1 MLVPFCLA
9 SIVVVWFFKARS
21 NGAVFCF
28 FRRNKRGN
36 GFFSVGIKL
45 NLFIYELMV
54 LVCHIHHVTN
64 EALKELLEIMKNFV
78 AGDNTNNG
86 NTSIQRLALK
96 QGSLERH
103 RGTWI

>member
-1 MLVPFCLA
+1 MREDSFRGCGASLKA
-9 SIVVVWFFKARS
+9 SIFLFF
-21 NGAVFCF
+21 GEIGLETDF
-28 FRRNKRGN
+28 FVE
-36 GFFSVGIKL
+36 SKL
-45 NLFIYELMV
+45 NLFICELMV

-103 RGTWI
+103 RGTGI